1 MLANCGGDIGGTS
14 NKMKHAG
21 THLKSYFQIQPLAAI
36 AVEKRDQNVC
46 NGVCLEI
53 GSESVNHVGTHF
65 QEQTQR
71 SNSLLCQIS
80 DRYYFEFLDLFIP

>member
-1 MLANCGGDIGGTS
+1 
-14 NKMKHAG
+14 MKHAG

-36 AVEKRDQNVC
+36 AVDKRDQNVR
-46 NGVCLEI
+46 NGVCLEMC
-53 GSESVNHVGTHF
+53 SESVNNVGTHF

-80 DRYYFEFLDLFIP
+80 DRYYFEFLDLLIP